1 MWCYLMR
8 SHPVT
13 AKTKPITTTSATR
26 ASVTF
31 PPEVYS
37 MLEVV
42 ARGKK
47 VSVPWV
53 VRDSVEKYLDEEQK
67 CSLEGRST

>member
-1 MWCYLMR
+1 
-8 SHPVT
+8 
-13 AKTKPITTTSATR
+13 
-26 ASVTF
+26 
-31 PPEVYS
+31 